1 MRKKVDDN
9 DLHYMWNKLK
19 KSLVQVALPQ
29 SFKKSTD
36 TDWTR
41 AIQAAMDSSVEI
53 YFPPGVYEIS
63 APIVI
68 PNHAHVWGVPNK
80 SIIRAASN
88 YARENFEG
96 DDARGNFI
104 RSNASAGRYMFQVI
118 DSDITQSLGITDA
131 DQSNFYIEHITLD
144 CNHLPRV
151 GGLRLIRPYNACT
164 VYNVIVTNTT
174 DRAIFVGDKDGP
186 SSLRDARSQTLLVDN
201 CLFYGS
207 KLAEPYS
214 ALGYF
219 YDSNELNLQNTKF
232 LFSSA
237 VDKNYPCVIL
247 DTCTDAYIR
256 GCSFAHTMGEA
267 VRFTGYSR
275 YFRLIA
281 NTYESIGTGNNN
293 YDSSSSYPFTVRDYA
308 ISCIGSSGQN
318 IQAGIII
325 ETMYYNAPR
334 KLLLQHTN
342 DLFVIGSFS
351 SLDDA
356 SVDNRGLFLVNS
368 LTGGLTTDL
377 VSINA
382 INGNIS
388 MGTAG
393 AAFTLKDANGLQN
406 YLKAEADGHIH
417 VRRYPAG
424 DPDGEHDVLATIK
437 DIEDSASSI
446 AEYVISTSSEDE
458 DPAPWTYYGSMS
470 IGSGALAATVV
481 SSSGPATVTL
491 DGTTLYAYSFG
502 ADMVSVR
509 VLYE

>member
-1 MRKKVDDN
+1 
-9 DLHYMWNKLK
+9 
-19 KSLVQVALPQ
+19 
-29 SFKKSTD
+29 
-36 TDWTR
+36 
-41 AIQAAMDSSVEI
+41 
-53 YFPPGVYEIS
+53 
-63 APIVI
+63 
-68 PNHAHVWGVPNK
+68 
-80 SIIRAASN
+80 
-88 YARENFEG
+88 
-96 DDARGNFI
+96 
-104 RSNASAGRYMFQVI
+104 
-118 DSDITQSLGITDA
+118 
-131 DQSNFYIEHITLD
+131 
-144 CNHLPRV
+144 
-151 GGLRLIRPYNACT
+151 
-164 VYNVIVTNTT
+164 
-174 DRAIFVGDKDGP
+174 
-186 SSLRDARSQTLLVDN
+186 
-201 CLFYGS
+201 
-207 KLAEPYS
+207 
-214 ALGYF
+214 
-219 YDSNELNLQNTKF
+219 
-232 LFSSA
+232 
-237 VDKNYPCVIL
+237 
-247 DTCTDAYIR
+247 
-256 GCSFAHTMGEA
+256 
-267 VRFTGYSR
+267 
-275 YFRLIA
+275 
-281 NTYESIGTGNNN
+281 
-293 YDSSSSYPFTVRDYA
+293 
-308 ISCIGSSGQN
+308 
-318 IQAGIII
+318 
-325 ETMYYNAPR
+325 MYYNAPR

-446 AEYVISTSSEDE
+446 EEYVISTSSEDE

-470 IGSGALAATVV
+470 IDSGALAATVV